1 MSNLTV
7 NDILNEREV
16 GSVIPLLV
24 EVENEEVPIIFI
36 KEYADYIK
44 GVKDDV
50 IVGVKNSIIGD
61 KKAEVFLLMLRFGGD
76 ECMYDIWFNY
86 GFPWHADFLN
96 KLTTS
101 NRILIDFRDE
111 DNERIKT
118 IQIENTIG
126 DSLHEYIANCNEEF
140 LVKGS
145 LEDNV
150 ISIDKK
156 KKYECWKDDDV
167 YYLMDQVFN
176 DYDTIE
182 DLWDNI

>member
-24 EVENEEVPIIFI
+24 EVDSEEVPIIFI
-36 KEYADYIK
+36 KECAEYIK
-44 GVKDDV
+44 DIKDNV
-50 IVGVKNSIIGD
+50 VVGVKNSIIGD

-96 KLTTS
+96 KLIIS
-101 NRILIDFRDE
+101 NRILIDFRNE
-111 DNERIKT
+111 NNERIKT

-126 DSLHEYIANCNEEF
+126 DSLEEYIDNCNEEL
-140 LVKGS
+140 LVKGLS
-145 LEDNV
+145 KDNV
-150 ISIDKK
+150 ISVDRK
-156 KKYECWKDDDV
+156 KKYECWKDEDI
-167 YYLMDQVFN
+167 YYLMDEVFN
-176 DYDTIE
+176 DYETIE
-182 DLWDNI
+182 DLWNNL